1 MEAAAKIIAFREL
14 LKERFPEA
22 HAEKP
27 PESVVRTGLDCLD
40 AAGLTA
46 GSICEIVA
54 EQKTSAGA
62 GLVLVALLEGKEE
75 ACRQPVALID
85 AVDTFDPCAVSPE
98 VRERLLWVR
107 CREVSKAVQAADLL
121 LRDGNIPRVL
131 MDLQLCKAR
140 EVREVPAHVWHRL
153 KLLAEKTDA
162 LLCAFTPFQT
172 VPCARSRIV
181 LEQIYG
187 LEALDVPRERLL
199 ASLQA
204 RVTRGGALS
213 ASQNFS
219 YAAAG

>member
-1 MEAAAKIIAFREL
+1 MDAAAKIIAFREL

-27 PESVVRTGLDCLD
+27 PESVVRTGLQCLD
-40 AAGLTA
+40 AAGLMA
-46 GSICEIVA
+46 GSICEIVGG
-54 EQKTSAGA
+54 QKTSTGA
-62 GLVLVALLEGKEE
+62 GLVLVALLEEKEE
-75 ACRQPVALID
+75 ACRQPVALVD
-85 AVDTFDPCAVSPE
+85 AADAFDPCAVSPE

-107 CREVSKAVQAADLL
+107 CGQVSQAVQAVDLL

-140 EVREVPAHVWHRL
+140 EIREVPAHVWHRL

-162 LLCAFTPFQT
+162 VLCVFTPFQT
-172 VPCARSRIV
+172 VPCARSRIM
-181 LEQIYG
+181 LEQGYG

-199 ASLQA
+199 GSLQA
-204 RVTRGGALS
+204 RVSRGGAMA
-213 ASQNFS
+213 ASQNYS